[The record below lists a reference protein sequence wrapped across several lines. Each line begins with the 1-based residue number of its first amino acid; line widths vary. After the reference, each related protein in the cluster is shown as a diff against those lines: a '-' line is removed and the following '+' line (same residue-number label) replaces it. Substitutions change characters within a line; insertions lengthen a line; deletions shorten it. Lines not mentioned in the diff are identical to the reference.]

1 VASPTPEELQAAG
14 LYHPDDAFAA
24 ERLELIAYLLDLGA
38 SVEELVEAGD
48 ELPAVASRRALRGP
62 GPRYTQA
69 EAAQRSGVSEDLCA
83 RIWRAAGFPDPGPD
97 ARVFTDE
104 DVATL
109 DVFRAGAA
117 LLSEDVLLQ
126 VLRVIGSSMAR
137 VADATVAAFVVNV
150 AAQKLAD
157 DPGGLSLARANT
169 EAITLLRG
177 ASSAMDVIFRRHVEL
192 LQRPLVPG
200 DQRTQRV
207 AVGFVDLVGST
218 AYAQGREIRDL
229 GAALADF
236 DELVSDAVVAGGGRV
251 VKLIGDE
258 VMYVSADPRVACDI
272 ARALTE
278 RLRGHPVL
286 PPVRAG
292 VGYGWVLSR
301 DGDFFGPVVNLAAR
315 IVKLASPGAVLVSDE
330 VRRALADDSFVSIGV
345 QQLKG
350 FDEPVEVFELVEG

>member
-14 LYHPDDAFAA
+14 LYDPDDQLAA
-24 ERLELIAYLLDLGA
+24 ERLELIAYLVDLGA

-69 EAAQRSGVSEDLCA
+69 EAAQSSGVSEELCA
-83 RIWRAAGFPDPGPD
+83 RIWRAAGFPDPGAG
-97 ARVFTDE
+97 ARVYTDE
-104 DVATL
+104 DVTTL
-109 DVFRAGAA
+109 EIFRAGAA
-117 LLSEDVLLQ
+117 LLSDDVLLQ

-150 AAQKLAD
+150 ATQKLAD

-169 EAITLLRG
+169 EAVTLLRG
-177 ASSAMDVIFRRHVEL
+177 ASTAMDVIFRRHVEL

-200 DQRTQRV
+200 DQTTQEI

-218 AYAQGREIRDL
+218 GFAQARTIGDL
-229 GAALADF
+229 GAALVEF
-236 DELVSDAVVAGGGRV
+236 DALVSDAVLGGGGRV

-258 VMYVSADPRVACDI
+258 VMYVSGDPRAACDI
-272 ARALTE
+272 ARTLTDT
-278 RLRGHPVL
+278 LRDHPVL

-292 VGYGWVLSR
+292 IGYGSVLSR
-301 DGDFFGPVVNLAAR
+301 DGDFFGSVVNLAAR
-315 IVKLASPGAVLVSDE
+315 LVKIGEPGAVLVTDA
-330 VRRALADDSFVSIGV
+330 VRRAAPDLQFVSIGV
-345 QQLKG
+345 RQLKG
-350 FDEPVEVFELVEG
+350 FDELVEVFELPC

>member
-1 VASPTPEELQAAG
+1 VVTPTPEELEAAG
-14 LYHPDDAFAA
+14 LYDPADELAS
-24 ERLELIAYLLDLGA
+24 ERLALIEYLLGQGA
-38 SVEELVEAGD
+38 TVADLVEASA
-48 ELPAVASRRALRGP
+48 ELPAVASRVALRGS

-69 EAAQRSGVSEDLCA
+69 EAAARAGVSEDLCA
-83 RIWRAAGFPDPGPD
+83 RIWRAAGFPDPGAD
-97 ARVFTDE
+97 ARAYTDE

-109 DVFRAGAA
+109 EIFRAGAS

-169 EAITLLRG
+169 EAVTLLRG
-177 ASSAMDVIFRRHVEL
+177 ASTAMDVIFRRHVEL
-192 LQRPLVPG
+192 LQRPLAPG
-200 DQRTQRV
+200 DQTTQQI

-218 AYAQGREIRDL
+218 GFAQARSIADL
-229 GAALADF
+229 GAALVEF
-236 DELVSDAVVAGGGRV
+236 DEIVSDVVVSGAGRI

-258 VMYVSADPRVACDI
+258 VMYVCADPHNACEI
-272 ARALTE
+272 ARTLTA
-278 RLRGHPVL
+278 RLRDHPVL

-292 VGYGWVLSR
+292 IGYGWVLSR

-315 IVKLASPGAVLVSDE
+315 IVKLASPGSVLVTDD
-330 VRRALADDSFVSIGV
+330 VRRALDDGSFTSMGAR
-345 QQLKG
+345 QLKG
-350 FDEPVEVFELVEG
+350 IDEPVEVFELAER